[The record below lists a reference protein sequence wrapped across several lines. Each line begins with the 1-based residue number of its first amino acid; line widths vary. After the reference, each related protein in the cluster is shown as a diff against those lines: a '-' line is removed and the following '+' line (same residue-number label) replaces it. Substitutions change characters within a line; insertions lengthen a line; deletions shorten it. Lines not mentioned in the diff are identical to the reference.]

1 MSSTVTMIKK
11 DALVNIQVSTGFI
24 QKVQEMLA
32 TLTSEKTEEEIET
45 FKKLLETNPLE
56 LPEEW
61 MEHLLLLSRLIQVI
75 ELEATKQGFTYE
87 VAVNEDLSKD

>member
-11 DALVNIQVSTGFI
+11 DAVINIQVSTAFL
-24 QKVQEMLA
+24 QRAHEMLA
-32 TLTSEKTEEEIET
+32 SLTAEKTDEEIES
-45 FKKLLETNPLE
+45 FKKLLETNPQE

-75 ELEATKQGFTYE
+75 ESEAVKQGFTYE
-87 VAVNEDLSKD
+87 QTIDDTTTP